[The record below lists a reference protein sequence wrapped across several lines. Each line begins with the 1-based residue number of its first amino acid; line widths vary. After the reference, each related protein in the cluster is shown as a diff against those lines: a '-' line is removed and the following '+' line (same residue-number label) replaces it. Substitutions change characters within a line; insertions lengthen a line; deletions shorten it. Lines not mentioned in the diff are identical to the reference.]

1 MIRLHT
7 RYTRT
12 DTLFPYTTLFRSL
25 AAHREEFLRRLGRVG
40 VDRGVAAAVDPGRE
54 GVERGLAIA
63 RPFALPRA
71 RQRRGAVEH
80 AAERAALARPLLH
93 RHPQPR
99 LRPPQL
105 GLHPGPPHDLR
116 PPLPPL
122 PLPTPRPP
130 LRERPT
136 HH

>member
-40 VDRGVAAAVDPGRE
+40 VDRGVAAAVDLGRE
-54 GVERGLAIA
+54 GVERGLEIA

-80 AAERAALARPLLH
+80 AVERVELVRHLVHRHAEARVRLVQVGLHVGPRKDQRAAPPGLAAPDRKN
-93 RHPQPR
+93 
-99 LRPPQL
+99 
-105 GLHPGPPHDLR
+105 GV
-116 PPLPPL
+116 
-122 PLPTPRPP
+122 
-130 LRERPT
+130 
-136 HH
+136 